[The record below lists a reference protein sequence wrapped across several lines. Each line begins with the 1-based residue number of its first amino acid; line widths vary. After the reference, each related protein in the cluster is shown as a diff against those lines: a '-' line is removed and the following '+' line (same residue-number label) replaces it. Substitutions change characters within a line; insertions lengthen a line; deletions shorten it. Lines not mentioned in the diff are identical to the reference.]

1 MVAFKMSED
10 YIKLLDRISVKI
22 PKSSSGERFIIP
34 NPSCV
39 NVGNKTYIL
48 NFNEI
53 AEKLNRAPS
62 HILKFLSKEMATS
75 GVIIGSRVL
84 FQGHFPEST
93 IKRLIEFY
101 VNRFVICPICK
112 RPDTKL
118 VKEGKFLFLIC
129 EACGAKSSVIP
140 T

>member
-1 MVAFKMSED
+1 MSEE
-10 YIKLLDRISVKI
+10 YTKLLDRILTKI
-22 PKSSSGERFIIP
+22 PKKPLSGERFTIP
-34 NPSCV
+34 IPSCV

-53 AEKLNRAPS
+53 AEKLNRDPD

-75 GVIIGSRVL
+75 SVIMGSRVL
-84 FQGHFPEST
+84 FQGRFPEST
-93 IKRLIEFY
+93 IKRLIEIY
-101 VNRFVICPICK
+101 INRFVICPICK

-129 EACGAKSSVIP
+129 EACGAKSSVIQ

>member
-1 MVAFKMSED
+1 MSEE
-10 YIKLLDRISVKI
+10 YTKLLDRILTKI
-22 PKSSSGERFIIP
+22 PKKPLSGERFTIP
-34 NPSCV
+34 TPSCV

-53 AEKLNRAPS
+53 AEKLNRDPD

-75 GVIIGSRVL
+75 SVIMGSRVL
-84 FQGHFPEST
+84 FQGRFPEST
-93 IKRLIEFY
+93 IKRLIEIY
-101 VNRFVICPICK
+101 INRFVICPICK

-129 EACGAKSSVIP
+129 EACGAKSSVIQ

>member
-1 MVAFKMSED
+1 MSEE
-10 YIKLLDRISVKI
+10 YTKLLDRILVKI
-22 PKSSSGERFIIP
+22 PKKPLSGERFVIP

-53 AEKLNRAPS
+53 AEKLNREPD

-75 GVIIGSRVL
+75 SVITGSRVF
-84 FQGHFPEST
+84 FQGRFPDLT
-93 IKRLIEFY
+93 IKRLIEIY

-129 EACGAKSSVIP
+129 EACGAKSSVIQ

>member
-1 MVAFKMSED
+1 MSED
-10 YIKLLDRISVKI
+10 YIKLLDRLSVKL
-22 PKSSSGERFIIP
+22 PKKSSSGERFVMPI
-34 NPSCV
+34 PSCT

-53 AEKLNRAPS
+53 AEKLNRDPN
-62 HILKFLSKEMATS
+62 HLLKFLSKEMATS
-75 GVIIGSRVL
+75 GIILGSKVF
-84 FQGHFPEST
+84 FQGRFSEST
-93 IKRLIEFY
+93 IKRLIEIY

-118 VKEGKFLFLIC
+118 SKEGKFLFLIC
-129 EACGAKSSVIP
+129 EACGAKSSVLP